1 MNLVGRIT
9 YLSGIEYSLTIDYRK
24 IMNIKKITGYAIGPI
39 GSGILGFITLPGITW
54 FYSIDDVGRVS
65 MLQVFTSFFIL
76 LFCLG
81 LDQAYIREYHGIENK
96 SLLLKMSLLPGFILS
111 LVFFLV
117 LFLYDEKIISI
128 WLYELSDTYLSIVT
142 AICFIVA
149 LISRFLSLVVRMQD
163 RALAF
168 SMSQLLAKVLF
179 LVFILFTVWSGFER
193 NTYNLITANVLSM
206 LFTFLIFFWNTRKDW
221 TAFFNNSIDKILLRK
236 LLNFGLPLVIGGL
249 AFWGLNAMSR
259 LFLRAMSTYSELGV
273 YSVTMSLASVVTILS
288 SIFNTIWS
296 PVVYKWESENSI
308 DMRKMHSI
316 SEIVLAVI
324 YFSIVIVGLFAWII
338 PFLLPHEYVM
348 IQFLITSCLI
358 GPLLYTLSEVTA
370 VGISLTRKTKL
381 SMIAAVF
388 AMLVNLLG
396 NYFLVPIYGAI
407 GATASTALA
416 FWIFFV
422 LKTEFSKL
430 VWHKIS
436 VRKTYI
442 VTGVLMVYAL
452 TSMFFLRESIFIL
465 SLIWLI
471 LFFIG
476 LFVFKS
482 AIKDI
487 LIQIRLKLV
496 KA

>member
-39 GSGILGFITLPGITW
+39 GSGILGFITLPAITW

-81 LDQAYIREYHGIENK
+81 LDQAYIREYHGSENK

-163 RALAF
+163 RAFAF

-179 LVFILFTVWSGFER
+179 LVFILFTVWSGFAR

-206 LFTFLIFFWNTRKDW
+206 LFTFLIFSWNTRKDW
-221 TAFFNNSIDKILLRK
+221 IAFFNNSIDKILLRK

-338 PFLLPHEYVM
+338 PFLLPHEYMM

-452 TSMFFLRESIFIL
+452 TSMFFLRESIFIF

-482 AIKDI
+482 VIKDI
-487 LIQIRLKLV
+487 LIQIKLKLV

>member
-163 RALAF
+163 RAFAF

-487 LIQIRLKLV
+487 LIQIKLKLV